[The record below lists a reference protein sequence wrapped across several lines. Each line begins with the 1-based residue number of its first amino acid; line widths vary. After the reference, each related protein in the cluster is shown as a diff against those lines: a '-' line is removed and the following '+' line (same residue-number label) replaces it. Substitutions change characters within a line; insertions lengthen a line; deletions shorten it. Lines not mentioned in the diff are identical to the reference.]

1 MQIRLVSYL
10 DKDEIRYIYI
20 YKKSRYVTKASL
32 RHITANDEA
41 SSLSGDFIIA
51 HHSPANIC
59 ILIEVLHLYRCVTH
73 LLRNILSNY

>member
-1 MQIRLVSYL
+1 M
-10 DKDEIRYIYI
+10 
-20 YKKSRYVTKASL
+20 TKASL

-73 LLRNILSNY
+73 THTPCLWQGSATEDEVKMKMGGK